1 MWIVRLALR
10 RPYTFVVA
18 AIVIFLLTPFALLRM
33 PIDILPSINIPVVSV
48 VWTYDGLNAHEVE
61 QRIVYNHERM
71 ISTLVN
77 DIQHIESTSFSSVG
91 VIKVY
96 LQPGASVPQAVAQI
110 TASAQIILRTLPPG
124 ITPPFVLQYNASSV
138 PILQYSLASTQLTDQ
153 QLQDIAMNQVKIGLS
168 TVRGASIPFPA
179 GGKSP
184 VIAVDID
191 LPALESKN
199 LSQQDVINAFNAQN
213 LILPSGTA
221 KIGKTGY
228 NVSLNNSPAVL
239 AELNDLPIKTVDGA
253 VIRIHDVAQVYFGS
267 EPQENIVQLNGAPGV
282 LLTVL
287 KSGAASTLQ
296 VVDGIKREMQRIM
309 PALPSSVKVKEFADQ
324 SLFVRAAID
333 GVVREGVIAASL
345 TALMILLFLGTWRG
359 TFIVATSI
367 PLSILVSIIV
377 LGALG
382 ETINLMT
389 LGGLALSVGILVDD
403 ATVEIENIHRHMARG
418 EPTVQAILNG
428 AQEIALPAFV
438 STLSICI
445 VFVPM
450 FYLTGV
456 ARYLF
461 IPLAEA
467 VVFAMLTS
475 YVLSRTL
482 VPTMVKW
489 FYRHVRYTGETA
501 QPEKLPLWLRP
512 LVSLQTGFENGF
524 TRFREGYRGLLV
536 RVLSRRGAFVTVFL
550 MFVGGTFLLLP
561 LLGEDFFPTV
571 DAGQFRLHVRAPTG
585 TRIEETSRLADRVG
599 NVIRAVI
606 PPNELGG
613 ILDNIGVPSGG
624 LPLTYIDNGLVG
636 TGDADLWVSLKA
648 DHKPTESYVRELRSR
663 LNSEFPGT
671 TFYFLPADITNQT
684 INFGLPA
691 PIDIQ
696 IAGKNLAENRKIAN
710 KLLAEIRRI
719 PGAVDA
725 RIQQPDDQPN
735 LKFTVDRTKASMMGL
750 TQRDVAGSVLLTL
763 SGSSQTQPNYWVNPK
778 NGVQYKVNVRVP
790 EYKMDS
796 VDALNSMAI
805 TGSQSG
811 KNNAQLLANLATLKQ
826 TDISPVYSHYDIQ
839 PVLDVY
845 AGVDARSLGDVLS
858 DIGPLVEKAKKE
870 LPKGSFIVVRG
881 QAETMRSSYTGLLV
895 GLAMAIAL
903 VYLLLVVNFQGWL
916 DPFIIIMALPG
927 ALAGVVWG
935 LYLSFTNLSVTALL
949 GAIMSVGVAT
959 ANSILVVTF
968 ARNNLH
974 AGMDPTTAIWE
985 AATTRLRPVLMTAL
999 AMMIGMVPM
1008 ALSLGEGGEQNAP
1021 LGRAVI
1027 GGLAVATFATLFFVP
1042 AVFRIFHRRT
1052 PPAPPADE
1060 TLLDE
1065 KIDTRA

>member
-18 AIVIFLLTPFALLRM
+18 AIVVFLLTPFVLLRM
-33 PIDILPSINIPVVSV
+33 PTDILPSINIPVVSV
-48 VWTYDGLNAHEVE
+48 VWTYDGLNAHEME

-77 DIQHIESTSFSSVG
+77 DIQHIESTSYSGVG
-91 VIKVY
+91 VIKIF

-110 TASAQIILRTLPPG
+110 TASAQTILRSLPPG
-124 ITPPFVLQYNASSV
+124 ITPPFIVQYNASSV
-138 PILQYSLASTQLTDQ
+138 PILQYSLASKQLTEQ
-153 QLQDIAMNQVKIGLS
+153 ELQDIAMNQVKVGLA
-168 TVRGASIPFPA
+168 TVRGASIPLPS

-191 LPALESKN
+191 LPALEAKN
-199 LSQQDVINAFNAQN
+199 LAPQDVINAINAQN

-221 KIGKTGY
+221 KIGKTEY
-228 NVSLNNSPAVL
+228 DVSLNSSPTIL
-239 AELNDLPIKTVDGA
+239 EELNNLPIKTVNGA
-253 VIRIHDVAQVYFGS
+253 VIRIHDVAQVYFGAL
-267 EPQENIVQLNGAPGV
+267 PQENMVRLNGVSGV

-296 VVDGIKREMQRIM
+296 VVDGIKNTMQRIM
-309 PALPSSVKVKEFADQ
+309 QTLPSSVQVKEFADQ

-333 GVVREGVIAASL
+333 GVVKEGTIAAAL

-359 TFIVATSI
+359 TFIVVTSI
-367 PLSILVSIIV
+367 PLSILVAII
-377 LGALG
+377 LLSALG

-389 LGGLALSVGILVDD
+389 LGGLALAVGILVDD
-403 ATVEIENIHRHMARG
+403 ATVELENVHRHMARG
-418 EPTVQAILNG
+418 KPTLQAILDG

-438 STLSICI
+438 STLSISI

-450 FYLTGV
+450 FFLTGV

-461 IPLAEA
+461 VPLAEA

-475 YVLSRTL
+475 YILSRTL

-489 FYRHVRYTGETA
+489 FYRHVKYTGELA
-501 QPEKLPLWLRP
+501 QPEKAAKWLRP
-512 LVSLQTGFENGF
+512 FVSIQVGFEKWF
-524 TRFREGYRGLLV
+524 TSFREGYRRLLGM
-536 RVLSRRGAFVTVFL
+536 VLSHSHAFAVIFL
-550 MFVGGTFLLLP
+550 LFALGTWLLLP
-561 LLGEDFFPTV
+561 LLGQDFFPSV

-585 TRIEETSRLADRVG
+585 TRIEETSRLVDHVES
-599 NVIRAVI
+599 VIRQKI
-606 PPNELGG
+606 PQAELGG

-636 TGDADLWVSLKA
+636 TGDADIWVSLNA
-648 DHKPTESYVRELRSR
+648 DHKPTETYVRELRSK

-696 IAGKNLAENRKIAN
+696 IVGRDLVKSRVVAN
-710 KLLAEIRRI
+710 QLLNEIRRI

-725 RIQQPDDQPN
+725 RIQQPNNQPN
-735 LKFTVDRTKASMMGL
+735 LQFNVDRTKASLMGL

-763 SGSSQTQPNYWVNPK
+763 SGSGQTQPNFWVNPK

-790 EYKMDS
+790 EYDMNS
-796 VDALNSMAI
+796 IDALQSMAI
-805 TGSQSG
+805 TGSQAG
-811 KNNAQLLANLATLKQ
+811 KSNAQLLANLASFKQ
-826 TDISPVYSHYDIQ
+826 TSTSPVYTHYDVQ

-845 AGVDARSLGDVLS
+845 AGVDGNSLGNVLS
-858 DIGPLVEKAKKE
+858 DVTPLIQKAKKD

-881 QAETMRSSYTGLLV
+881 QAETMHSSYTGLLV
-895 GLAMAIAL
+895 GLIMAIAL
-903 VYLLLVVNFQGWL
+903 VYLLLVVNFQSWL

-927 ALAGVVWG
+927 ALAGVIWG
-935 LYLSFTNLSVTALL
+935 LYLSFTNLSVPALL
-949 GAIMSVGVAT
+949 GTIMSVGVAT
-959 ANSILVVTF
+959 ANSILVITF
-968 ARNNLH
+968 ARINLRE
-974 AGMDPTTAIWE
+974 GMDPTTAVWE

-999 AMMIGMVPM
+999 AMIIGMFPM
-1008 ALSLGEGGEQNAP
+1008 ALGLGEGGEQNAP

-1027 GGLAVATFATLFFVP
+1027 GGLAIATFATLFFVP
-1042 AVFRIFHRRT
+1042 AMFRLLHRK
-1052 PPAPPADE
+1052 APSSPSPDE
-1060 TLLDE
+1060 INLLNE
-1065 KIDTRA
+1065 KID